1 MNEFD
6 FEKITSAKSS
16 KEAWDILKKA
26 YKGDDQVKQVQLQTL
41 RGELESITMKETEG
55 VVKYVTQIETM
66 VNQLSRNG
74 ETLPT
79 SRVLEKILR
88 SLIENFENMVCTI
101 EQFKD
106 LLVLTIKACRVSW
119 GAWATK
125 IKKKWEP
132 LEKLLQMKG
141 EAQNTQGRGRYW
153 GGRESCTG
161 GRSRGQKEEKERS
174 NQQNMMEEYE
184 VHGKEASWAIQMLS
198 ALSVKSIAIIQRSST
213 YISASI
219 VSRLN
224 SFAKNCRFDEIEET
238 TNLTKEVEE
247 EEEVLLM
254 MVHSLGVEPKQLNN
268 LITQSSN
275 MENSTIQPCSVE
287 NSTTQSSSVD
297 RSARQPSRLERSLTY
312 ADSPT
317 MW

>member
-1 MNEFD
+1 
-6 FEKITSAKSS
+6 
-16 KEAWDILKKA
+16 
-26 YKGDDQVKQVQLQTL
+26 
-41 RGELESITMKETEG
+41 
-55 VVKYVTQIETM
+55 
-66 VNQLSRNG
+66 
-74 ETLPT
+74 
-79 SRVLEKILR
+79 
-88 SLIENFENMVCTI
+88 
-101 EQFKD
+101 
-106 LLVLTIKACRVSW
+106 
-119 GAWATK
+119 
-125 IKKKWEP
+125 
-132 LEKLLQMKG
+132 
-141 EAQNTQGRGRYW
+141 
-153 GGRESCTG
+153 
-161 GRSRGQKEEKERS
+161 
-174 NQQNMMEEYE
+174 
-184 VHGKEASWAIQMLS
+184 MLS